1 MQNNIYFLNKMPTL
15 WSLEVNSETSKSEG
29 KITNICFNLLRN
41 KNYLN
46 KINSRNSTLHK
57 FHFKVYLE

>member
-1 MQNNIYFLNKMPTL
+1 MPTL
-15 WSLEVNSETSKSEG
+15 WSSEVNSETTKSEG
-29 KITNICFNLLRN
+29 KITNTCFNLLRN
-41 KNYLN
+41 KNFVN